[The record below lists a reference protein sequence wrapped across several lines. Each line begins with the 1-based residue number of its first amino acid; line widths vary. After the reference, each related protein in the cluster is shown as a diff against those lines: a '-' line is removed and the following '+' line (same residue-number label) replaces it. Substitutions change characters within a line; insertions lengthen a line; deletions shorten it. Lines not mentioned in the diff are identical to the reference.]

1 MDFLTAA
8 EQWVSDIYPEVTD
21 DFTQIYQEYRQ
32 RHGINTS
39 VILAM
44 SLLGFY
50 DEFLPFW
57 DRISK

>member
-8 EQWVSDIYPEVTD
+8 EQWISDIYPEVTD

-57 DRISK
+57 DRIGK

>member
-8 EQWVSDIYPEVTD
+8 EQWISDIYPEVTE

>member
-8 EQWVSDIYPEVTD
+8 EQWVSDIYPEATD